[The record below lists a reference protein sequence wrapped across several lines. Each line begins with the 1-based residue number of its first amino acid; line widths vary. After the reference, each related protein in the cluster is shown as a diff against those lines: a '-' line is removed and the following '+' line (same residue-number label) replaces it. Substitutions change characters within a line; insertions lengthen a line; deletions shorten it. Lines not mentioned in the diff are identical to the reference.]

1 MHITS
6 KTNSQDNLDLFKR
19 LTISNHFVCIDQPI
33 SNAQMI
39 DILYK
44 KMIDKYIFHFLT

>member
-19 LTISNHFVCIDQPI
+19 LTISNHFVCINEPI
-33 SNAQMI
+33 SNTEMI
-39 DILYK
+39 DILHK
-44 KMIDKYIFHFLT
+44 KMIDI